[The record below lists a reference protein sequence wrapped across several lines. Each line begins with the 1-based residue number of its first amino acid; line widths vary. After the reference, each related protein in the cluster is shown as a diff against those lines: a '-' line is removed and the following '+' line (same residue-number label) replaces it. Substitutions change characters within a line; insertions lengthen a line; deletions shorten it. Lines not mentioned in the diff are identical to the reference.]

1 MTSVVEKLT
10 ILLGGEFN
18 LASDVRRG
26 IRFMKDELCSMN
38 AALQRLADVDDDQ
51 IDVQTIQWR
60 SKVRELSYDI
70 EDCVDRFMLLHG
82 CDKAKKNFV
91 KSTLRKIFPLWGDR
105 QIAKEIQDLKARV
118 IEEKERRDRYNVDQ
132 YINDM
137 HQRVCLDPRA
147 PTLYEEA
154 RDLVGI
160 HGPREEIIGWL
171 KDEERQLKVVSIFGI
186 GGQGKTTLA
195 MEAYRKTQEPFDC
208 RASVTVSRALDINK
222 LLRDILFQIN
232 RGEYD
237 RSERY
242 LIVID
247 DIWSVLDWEYVKSA
261 LPTNNNR
268 NVAKAVVNNISHL
281 RSFYL
286 IISDQEELGTQVSH
300 LLNGQVLQVLSI
312 EGASTWGDHPE
323 RIGNFS
329 RLKYLKIGEMV
340 ISKIPEEIGN
350 LQHLEIL
357 DVRENLRIRELP
369 ASIVQLH
376 KLVCLFIHKEVKLPS
391 GIGNLQALEELS
403 SVGLHRASV
412 ECIHE
417 LGRLTKL
424 KALEILGVARDV
436 EGRREACISSLSKLV
451 TRSLRSL
458 QFTGGF
464 GSGFMN
470 SWIVSCGSTTAQLRK
485 LVLNV
490 KFDFIPSRIGSL
502 VNLTRLNFGVRGEV
516 GEEGIK
522 TLASLPVLLS
532 LTVSLHTDFS
542 GVIHPKHVIGR
553 QGFQHLLKFNFNCQ
567 YDGALEFEAGAMPKL
582 QSLKLKLQARFQFKY
597 GNGGLLVGLP
607 YLLGLKHIAVV
618 NNCTN
623 AVTEEVDTLENG
635 IRDAAK
641 TLPNYPV
648 CEITREDQ

>member
-1 MTSVVEKLT
+1 MAGVMVSVATGVMTSVVEKLT

-237 RSERY
+237 RSERWDMEQLIPTLREYLMDKRY

-268 NVAKAVVNNISHL
+268 K
-281 RSFYL
+281 
-286 IISDQEELGTQVSH
+286 ELGTQVSH

-597 GNGGLLVGLP
+597 GN
-607 YLLGLKHIAVV
+607 
-618 NNCTN
+618 
-623 AVTEEVDTLENG
+623 EEVDTLENG